1 MANLLKRLELNGFK
15 SFAQKTIL
23 EFPFGI
29 TAIVGPNGSGKS
41 NIIDAIRWLLGERE
55 ARNLRGA
62 KAEDLIFAGTPKKSR
77 LGQAQASLHFE
88 NEKNFF
94 PLEFAEISVSR
105 QVDRDG
111 DNKFFLNKS
120 EIRLKDLIDFF
131 AKVRLGTK
139 GLVVI
144 SQGNSD
150 IFVQATPAGRREML
164 EEMLGL
170 REYQLKKISSE
181 RRLKNTEI
189 NLEKVDALMKEI
201 LPHLRSLKRQTGRWE
216 KRETFEQEL
225 RGLENQFFGHQW
237 RELEE
242 KISGIGKEI
251 AVHREE
257 SKVLEKEREA
267 AEEHLKKVEAS
278 RPAEREEMA
287 SIKKE
292 LNELLEKRSQFQK
305 ELGRLEVQLEINQK
319 NSENVSIPALKLIE
333 FIKKARTK
341 LEETLGGEIESLRNV
356 IGELV
361 REIDALFS
369 AEQREKP
376 ILPLAVSPS
385 NPPKLKS
392 GLEELNKNVR
402 TLDKEISAL
411 RLKEETLGKHQDDF
425 YQLFKKAAAGVEAAK
440 DKIEKWESK
449 NQERLFE
456 KERLELRLSEL
467 KRQIVQAGRTPEEF
481 SSGNKKI
488 IYFETMSQESPQFL
502 EKRIFKLRGDLAGIG
517 EIDEALL
524 KEAKETEE
532 RHNFLERQFGDLQKA
547 RNDLKKLIEDL
558 SAKIRGEFQEALE
571 KINEEFDSFFRLM
584 FDGGRAKLKIVKQGS
599 SIPLKA
605 GLANGGK
612 GQAKTKNTEG
622 EEESKVAVEEDMAKE
637 EKEAEEGIEISVN
650 LPRKK
655 MHSLETLSGGERSLV
670 GIAALFALIS
680 VSPPPFLVLDEV
692 DAALD
697 SRNSRRFGE
706 MLKEFSKKT
715 QFIVV
720 THNRAV
726 METADVLYGVTL
738 NEDGTS
744 KILSLKLEGL

>member
-1 MANLLKRLELNGFK
+1 MPNLLKRLELNGFK
-15 SFAQKTIL
+15 SFAQKTVL
-23 EFPFGI
+23 EFPTGI

-41 NIIDAIRWLLGERE
+41 NVIDAIRWLLGERE
-55 ARNLRGA
+55 AKNLRGA
-62 KAEDLIFAGTPKKSR
+62 KAEDLIFAGTPKKAR
-77 LGQAQASLHFE
+77 LGQAHASLHFE

-111 DNKFFLNKS
+111 SNKFFLNKA

-144 SQGNSD
+144 TQGNSD
-150 IFVQATPAGRREML
+150 IFVQASPAGRREML

-170 REYQLKKISSE
+170 REYQLKKNSSE

-189 NLEKVDALMKEI
+189 NLEKVDALIKEI

-216 KRETFEQEL
+216 KREALADEL
-225 RGLENQFFGHQW
+225 HNLENQFFGHQW
-237 RELEE
+237 RELGD
-242 KISGIGKEI
+242 KISGIEKEI
-251 AVHREE
+251 GVHREE
-257 SKVLEKEREA
+257 LKIFEKEKDA
-267 AEEHLKKVEAS
+267 ADEYLKKVEAS

-287 SIKKE
+287 GIKKE
-292 LNELLEKRSQFQK
+292 LNEVLEKRSQFQK
-305 ELGRLEVQLEINQK
+305 ELGRLEARLEIYQK
-319 NSENVSIPALKLIE
+319 KPGDVSVPATKLVE
-333 FIKKARTK
+333 FIEKARTR
-341 LEETLGGEIESLRNV
+341 LEKTLDAEIESLRDV
-356 IGELV
+356 IRELM
-361 REIDALFS
+361 REIDVLFS
-369 AEQREKP
+369 AGEKEDMA
-376 ILPLAVSPS
+376 LPQD
-385 NPPKLKS
+385 LKS
-392 GLEELNKNVR
+392 GLAELEKNLAG
-402 TLDKEISAL
+402 LDGEISAL
-411 RLKEETLGKHQDDF
+411 RLKEETLGKNQEDF
-425 YQLFKKAAAGVEAAK
+425 YRLFKKAAAGIEAAK
-440 DKIEKWESK
+440 DKIEKWENK

-467 KRQIVQAGRTPEEF
+467 KRQIEQAGRKPEEF
-481 SSGNKKI
+481 NKVMHSEIPQSESFSS
-488 IYFETMSQESPQFL
+488 F

-517 EIDEALL
+517 EVDEALL
-524 KEAKETEE
+524 KEARETEE
-532 RHNFLERQFGDLQKA
+532 RHNFLERQFEDLGKA
-547 RNDLKKLIEDL
+547 KNDLRQLIEEL
-558 SAKIRGEFQEALE
+558 SDKIRNEFMEALG
-571 KINEEFDSFFRLM
+571 KINEEFDTFFRLM
-584 FDGGRAKLKIVKQGS
+584 FDGGRAKLKIVGQGS
-599 SIPLKA
+599 SI
-605 GLANGGK
+605 K
-612 GQAKTKNTEG
+612 GQVKAKGAEENKESNVAA
-622 EEESKVAVEEDMAKE
+622 EEEAEKE
-637 EKEAEEGIEISVN
+637 EKEVEEGIEISVN

-655 MHSLETLSGGERSLV
+655 IHSLETLSGGERSLV

-726 METADVLYGVTL
+726 METANVLYGVTL

-744 KILSLKLEGL
+744 KILSLKLE